1 VWGSRCSRVEHRLF
15 GVVSCIAR
23 KYTWS
28 SWPGWNV
35 VVWGPAP
42 DTLLGPEGSGVKLDL
57 QAGIRSGP
65 SPLVNRFA
73 APCLL
78 GGVG

>member
-1 VWGSRCSRVEHRLF
+1 MEHRLF

-23 KYTWS
+23 KYS
-28 SWPGWNV
+28 RLLFGGGGVERGW
-35 VVWGPAP
+35 WCGSAP

-73 APCLL
+73 ALP
-78 GGVG
+78 GGCVG